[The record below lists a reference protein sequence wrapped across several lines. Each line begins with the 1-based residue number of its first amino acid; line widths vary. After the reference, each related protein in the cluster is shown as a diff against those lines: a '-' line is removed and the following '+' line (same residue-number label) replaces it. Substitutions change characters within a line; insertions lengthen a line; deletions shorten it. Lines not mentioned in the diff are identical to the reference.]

1 MTISVSRTCAGPKP
15 FDAASWATKVVLI
28 RMLWVLVV
36 LSGIASTAHA
46 DEYHLGPMDRLRIKV
61 VEWQTAEGN
70 FRDWSAVSGD
80 YTVGPSGALSLPFIG
95 EAEASGKTTAEI
107 AAMIGEKLQQKFGLL
122 DRPEASVELAEYRPF
137 FISGDV
143 ETPGKY
149 PFAPDLNVLKAV
161 SIAGGIRRGSDNGQ
175 RGERDFIN
183 AQGNHAV
190 LIDQRNRLIAKQAR
204 LRAEAANKADIVLP
218 AELKERSELAP
229 LLADE
234 SNFMATRSQTLKLQL
249 SALDDLKGLLT
260 SEIDALSK
268 KTVSQT
274 RQLDLA
280 KGELA
285 DVGGLAD
292 KGLVVNT
299 RVSGLER
306 SVAEIESRLLDIGTS
321 SLRAKQDIN
330 KATQDEIDLR
340 NDRTA
345 EIVAE
350 LQSVDADLEAAN
362 LKIAMYSNLMAEALS
377 IAPNAGAGA
386 DAPPPQFVILRSSD
400 GESEEI
406 EADETTPV
414 LPGDVVKVKILPP
427 PSQ

>member
-1 MTISVSRTCAGPKP
+1 MTISVSRTRGSPKP
-15 FDAASWATKVVLI
+15 FHAAAQAALL
-28 RMLWVLVV
+28 RMLWVVLV
-36 LSGIASTAHA
+36 LGGIASAA
-46 DEYHLGPMDRLRIKV
+46 SAEDYHLGPMDRLRIKV
-61 VEWQTAEGN
+61 VEWQTAEGS

-143 ETPGKY
+143 ESPGKF
-149 PFAPDLNVLKAV
+149 PFAPDLTVLKAV

-175 RGERDFIN
+175 RAERDFIN

-190 LIDQRNRLIAKQAR
+190 LIDQRNRLVAKQAR
-204 LRAEAANKADIVLP
+204 LRAEASNKADIVLP
-218 AELKERSELAP
+218 AELKERAELAP

-234 SNFMATRSQTLKLQL
+234 SNVMATRSQTLKLQL
-249 SALDDLKGLLT
+249 SSLGDLKNLLT
-260 SEIDALSK
+260 SEVEALSK

-274 RQLDLA
+274 RQLELA

-330 KATQDEIDLR
+330 KATQDEVNLR

-345 EIVAE
+345 EIAAE

-377 IAPNAGAGA
+377 ISPDAGAGA
-386 DAPPPQFVILRSSD
+386 DAPPPQFVILRSLD
-400 GESEEI
+400 GEPKEI

>member
-1 MTISVSRTCAGPKP
+1 MTNPFPCRRGSLKP
-15 FDAASWATKVVLI
+15 SDAAAQAAWLVLSRI
-28 RMLWVLVV
+28 MWVLLV
-36 LSGIASTAHA
+36 LGGIASAAHA
-46 DEYHLGPMDRLRIKV
+46 DDYRLGPMDRLRIKV

-122 DRPEASVELAEYRPF
+122 DRPEASVELAEFRPF

-143 ETPGKY
+143 QSPGKY
-149 PFAPDLNVLKAV
+149 PYAPDLTVLKAV
-161 SIAGGIRRGSDNGQ
+161 SIAGGIRRGADSGQ
-175 RGERDFIN
+175 RAERDFIN
-183 AQGNHAV
+183 AQANHAV
-190 LIDQRNRLIAKQAR
+190 LVDQRNRLLAKRAR
-204 LRAEAANKADIVLP
+204 LQAEAAGKPEVELP
-218 AELKERSELAP
+218 SELKERPELAP

-234 SNFMATRSQTLKLQL
+234 SNVMATRSQTLKLQL
-249 SALDDLKGLLT
+249 ASLDDLKKLLG
-260 SEIDALSK
+260 SEIEALSK
-268 KTVSQT
+268 KTASQT
-274 RQLDLA
+274 RQLELA

-330 KATQDEIDLR
+330 KATQDEITLR

-345 EIVAE
+345 EIAAE
-350 LQSVDADLEAAN
+350 LQTVDADLEAAN
-362 LKIAMYSNLMAEALS
+362 LKIGMYANLMAEALS
-377 IAPNAGAGA
+377 IAPDAGAGA
-386 DAPPPQFVILRSSD
+386 DAPPPDFVILRSSD
-400 GESEEI
+400 GEAKEI
-406 EADETTPV
+406 DADETTPI

>member
-1 MTISVSRTCAGPKP
+1 MTISFTCTRGNQKP
-15 FDAASWATKVVLI
+15 FDVAAQTVG
-28 RMLWVLVV
+28 VV
-36 LSGIASTAHA
+36 LSRILCMILVLGGIISTASA
-46 DEYHLGPMDRLRIKV
+46 EDYQLGPMDRLRIKV

-80 YTVGPSGALSLPFIG
+80 YTVGPSGALSLPFVG

-143 ETPGKY
+143 ESPGKFPY
-149 PFAPDLNVLKAV
+149 APDLTVLKAV
-161 SIAGGIRRGSDNGQ
+161 SIAGGIRRGADGGQ
-175 RGERDFIN
+175 RAERDFIN

-190 LIDQRNRLIAKQAR
+190 LIDQRNRLLAKQAR
-204 LRAEAANKADIVLP
+204 LRAEATNKADIVLP
-218 AELKERSELAP
+218 AELKERAELAP

-234 SNFMATRSQTLKLQL
+234 SNVMATRAQTLKLQL
-249 SALDDLKGLLT
+249 SSLDDLKNLLT
-260 SEIDALSK
+260 SEIEALSK
-268 KTVSQT
+268 KAISQT

-330 KATQDEIDLR
+330 KATQDEITLR

-345 EIVAE
+345 EIAAE
-350 LQSVDADLEAAN
+350 LQSVDADLEATN

-377 IAPNAGAGA
+377 IAPDAGAGA
-386 DAPPPQFVILRSSD
+386 DAPPPQFIILRSSD
-400 GESEEI
+400 GEAKEI